1 MDCRACEKNRYDGRG
16 MECAKM
22 GKWRNGGEWGGGSRL
37 WKGVTGGGWI
47 EKQREVAG
55 SISHIY
61 MAVGRGANV

>member
-1 MDCRACEKNRYDGRG
+1 MMAEEWNVPKWANGE
-16 MECAKM
+16 MEE
-22 GKWRNGGEWGGGSRL
+22 NGGGGSRL